1 MCCFFYHSCKTKGL
15 IYQSTDFTQIKR
27 KHSVKYEAHF
37 SNAIHTSHLS
47 VKSLKGF
54 KHWLLHCFLLFC
66 GFFYSTTESTCSR
79 CLSFRL
85 CCFKK
90 PKMKTKT
97 PAYAAGSW
105 IFRSTLLCLCRRRF
119 SFNGEWVSKAVE
131 EQQSSEASII
141 LFWFILLPTH
151 GFMAGFS
158 ERSCFRH
165 RVDPECLF

>member
-1 MCCFFYHSCKTKGL
+1 MCCFFYHSCKTKVL
-15 IYQSTDFTQIKR
+15 IYQSTDFTRIKR

-37 SNAIHTSHLS
+37 SNAIHTSHLP

-90 PKMKTKT
+90 PKMKNKLQLML
-97 PAYAAGSW
+97 PVVEFFVLPFCVYVVVGSV
-105 IFRSTLLCLCRRRF
+105 SMK
-119 SFNGEWVSKAVE
+119 NGLPKLSKNNNVVKP
-131 EQQSSEASII
+131 
-141 LFWFILLPTH
+141 F
-151 GFMAGFS
+151 
-158 ERSCFRH
+158 
-165 RVDPECLF
+165 